1 MEAPVPRPE
10 PGDAIPAV
18 RASSGPVAAEA
29 PAGIVPPL
37 YGTAWRALFAFVG
50 LALLFIA
57 GVLVLNGE
65 WASILMAAAAACMAA
80 TMGYFAVTGRRPA
93 GSLPYTPSQ
102 RFAELAD
109 PARPLTLE
117 DLCLAPAESTPAD
130 PLPGP
135 GSPDAPSELPP
146 PRRDRRP

>member
-1 MEAPVPRPE
+1 N
-10 PGDAIPAV
+10 
-18 RASSGPVAAEA
+18 PVAAEA

-57 GVLVLNGE
+57 GVLVLSGE
-65 WASILMAAAAACMAA
+65 WASILMAAAAACMGV

-93 GSLPYTPSQ
+93 GSLPYTPSR

-109 PARPLTLE
+109 PARPLAPE
-117 DLCLAPAESTPAD
+117 DLCLPSVESTPANPPGGPARPGD
-130 PLPGP
+130 SGTMLERLP
-135 GSPDAPSELPP
+135 
-146 PRRDRRP
+146 